1 MKKIYIDEK
10 DFDLE
15 KIVEENGLPLTIN
28 DEIVIL
34 PYEEYIDNLRI
45 IDPDKAKEI
54 ELEMEIYLEKNKEN
68 A

>member
-34 PYEEYIDNLRI
+34 PYEEYINNLRI

-54 ELEMEIYLEKNKEN
+54 ELEMEIYFEKNKEN